1 VDIGAL
7 RDERNGT
14 VAARILLVDDDPGLR
29 LALSDRFE
37 SEGYETETASD
48 GEQGL
53 ARAAEEPF
61 DVVILDVMLPG
72 KGGFDVCR
80 ELRRRGVSTPVLLLS
95 ARGQVADRV
104 AGLKLGADDYVVKPF
119 EMAELVAR
127 IEARMRPR
135 AAEAGP
141 SSRARFGNVE
151 CDFDRDEVRVDGR
164 LVELSGKELRLL
176 RYLVEHQGATISRD
190 ELLREVWGYTAMP
203 LTRTVDVHVAWLRRK
218 IETNPRHPRFI
229 LTVHGLG
236 YKFVGER
243 DAFASQGA
251 TLTPSVL
258 E

>member
-1 VDIGAL
+1 
-7 RDERNGT
+7 

-37 SEGYETETASD
+37 SEGYLTETAAD
-48 GEQGL
+48 GDQGL
-53 ARAAEEPF
+53 ARAAAEPF

-80 ELRRRGVSTPVLLLS
+80 ELRRRGVATPVLLLS

-104 AGLKLGADDYVVKPF
+104 AGLQLGADDYVVKPF
-119 EMAELVAR
+119 EMAELLAR

-135 AAEAGP
+135 SGSEAPP
-141 SSRARFGNVE
+141 SRVRFGNVE
-151 CDFDRDEVRVDGR
+151 CDLETDEVRVDGR
-164 LVELSGKELRLL
+164 EIELSGKELRLL

-218 IETNPRHPRFI
+218 LEPNPRHPRFI

-243 DAFASQGA
+243 PALRLQGA
-251 TLTPSVL
+251 TFTPSAL

>member
-1 VDIGAL
+1 
-7 RDERNGT
+7 

-37 SEGYETETASD
+37 SEGYLTETAAD
-48 GEQGL
+48 GDQGL

-80 ELRRRGVSTPVLLLS
+80 ELRRRGVATPVLLLS

-104 AGLKLGADDYVVKPF
+104 AGLQLGADDYVVKPF
-119 EMAELVAR
+119 EMAELLAR
-127 IEARMRPR
+127 IEARMRAR
-135 AAEAGP
+135 SGGEAPP
-141 SSRARFGNVE
+141 SQVRFGNVE
-151 CDFDRDEVRVDGR
+151 CDLERDEVRVDGR
-164 LVELSGKELRLL
+164 TVELSGKELRLL
-176 RYLVEHQGATISRD
+176 RYLVEHQGATLSRD

-218 IETNPRHPRFI
+218 LEPNPRHPRFI

-236 YKFVGER
+236 YKFVGDR
-243 DAFASQGA
+243 PAPRAQGA

>member
-1 VDIGAL
+1 M
-7 RDERNGT
+7 T
-14 VAARILLVDDDPGLR
+14 ARILLVDDDPGLR

-37 SEGYETETASD
+37 SEGYSTETAAD
-48 GEQGL
+48 GDQGL
-53 ARAAEEPF
+53 ARAAAEPF

-104 AGLKLGADDYVVKPF
+104 AGLQLGADDYVVKPF
-119 EMAELVAR
+119 EMAELLAR

-135 AAEAGP
+135 SGSEAGP
-141 SSRARFGNVE
+141 LSRVRFGSVE
-151 CDFDRDEVRVDGR
+151 CDFDRDEVRVDGQE
-164 LVELSGKELRLL
+164 VELSGKELRLL
-176 RYLVEHQGATISRD
+176 RYLVEHQGATVSRD

-218 IETNPRHPRFI
+218 LEANPRHPRFI

-236 YKFVGER
+236 YKFVGDRPAPHAQE
-243 DAFASQGA
+243 A
-251 TLTPSVL
+251 TLSSSAL
-258 E
+258 G